1 MLNVPTWPRQGT
13 GVPRLVNPAQ
23 TWNNIA
29 INKVS
34 NGGAKKPKRVRTAF
48 TSKQMAEL
56 EQEYTSTKYLDRARR
71 LEMVEILQLN
81 ERTIKIWFQNRNMKE
96 KEFLTD
102 HLEVKLEREL
112 NSAIA
117 GPKPG
122 CKRRRV
128 SPRSIDCKT
137 NVS

>member
-1 MLNVPTWPRQGT
+1 MEKHCYKQS
-13 GVPRLVNPAQ
+13 
-23 TWNNIA
+23 NNE
-29 INKVS
+29 
-34 NGGAKKPKRVRTAF
+34 GANKPKRVRTAF

-71 LEMVEILQLN
+71 LELVEILQLN

-96 KEFLTD
+96 KEILTD

-117 GPKPG
+117 DPKPG